1 MPPKRLQITFGD
13 EAYEQASDD
22 SAALLAL
29 IAALA
34 LEDVKELQ
42 NHRAGDG
49 TAISAD
55 EELALRLYA
64 EEASALDTFAQD
76 VVMAQSLEKAMETDA
91 GLLEELA
98 RLEEMARRDREF
110 AIALSQGRMPQPAQP
125 QRNANASRVVVAT
138 RERPVTAAQSP
149 STRSALTL
157 VEGTGDPDTRA
168 LVEMSAQTS
177 ETASKSRERQTC
189 VICRDDIDG
198 PVIRAPCGD
207 TYDLDCLVSLYR
219 AATVDESLFP
229 PSCCRQ
235 PFNFQEV
242 RAYMDSQLVKLV
254 DKKAIEFGTKNRV
267 FASFPA
273 TRFYPI
279 ALTATTTTTA
289 ATMAAAAA
297 IVVPA
302 QPNTIEPPS
311 ARPEDAA
318 AVQTDAP
325 SPPQQPGKGKG
336 LRALRE
342 RLPLRRAF
350 STKLKHASLSSPTLL
365 SPVALGADTDDD
377 DPASPTAK
385 KSMHAR
391 LIVIERFLNVKLST
405 RRGTKDATTAIQE
418 SIVQEEVIAVDL
430 DSAPS
435 SSSASSRTDTEQV
448 LPAIVEAEA
457 NASDVTASTE
467 GPDAEP
473 TQPSTGGP
481 DPEPLPLARKIQSLL
496 SSLPPFLTPL
506 PPSTPDDGPSETPKQ
521 NPDSG
526 ADPSTTPVIDDSRLI
541 SLLSSPAMMNG
552 SLSRGRESVWALL
565 DNLRLKSIVSPSSPP
580 GTDSGSQAS
589 ASEVSAEAAVE
600 DDDSIMF
607 YGPLIPDATSE
618 VELARSEIVSVD
630 ENGTIVDVLLDD
642 APLPDAPQAKARFGG
657 IWPFSG
663 GAPSKSASPSTP
675 ATTEPKV
682 LVEKRVWVPS
692 TTKLSLQV
700 MWWGFR
706 LWLPPP
712 VMNLLNDKEIEA
724 AKLGAMLTTALQWLL
739 SNVPESALP
748 ATLRPAL
755 ALVRSL
761 VPYLGYIGGFVAWS
775 WGAIRGFDIGNG
787 VTLTA
792 TWLLPIALI
801 PGTWENSDVPQQ
813 PGSGE
818 PSSGSGASSPA
829 PGDPSTLPSGSS
841 PSAPSTNPPAS
852 GGDSS
857 TPASEPASPPPG
869 ATPAPPPTASPLA
882 STSPGT

>member
-1 MPPKRLQITFGD
+1 
-13 EAYEQASDD
+13 
-22 SAALLAL
+22 
-29 IAALA
+29 
-34 LEDVKELQ
+34 
-42 NHRAGDG
+42 
-49 TAISAD
+49 
-55 EELALRLYA
+55 
-64 EEASALDTFAQD
+64 
-76 VVMAQSLEKAMETDA
+76 
-91 GLLEELA
+91 
-98 RLEEMARRDREF
+98 
-110 AIALSQGRMPQPAQP
+110 
-125 QRNANASRVVVAT
+125 
-138 RERPVTAAQSP
+138 
-149 STRSALTL
+149 
-157 VEGTGDPDTRA
+157 
-168 LVEMSAQTS
+168 
-177 ETASKSRERQTC
+177 
-189 VICRDDIDG
+189 
-198 PVIRAPCGD
+198 
-207 TYDLDCLVSLYR
+207 
-219 AATVDESLFP
+219 
-229 PSCCRQ
+229 
-235 PFNFQEV
+235 
-242 RAYMDSQLVKLV
+242 
-254 DKKAIEFGTKNRV
+254 
-267 FASFPA
+267 
-273 TRFYPI
+273 
-279 ALTATTTTTA
+279 
-289 ATMAAAAA
+289 MAAAAA

-302 QPNTIEPPS
+302 QPDTIEPPS
-311 ARPEDAA
+311 ARPEDAP

-365 SPVALGADTDDD
+365 SPVDPGADTDDG
-377 DPASPTAK
+377 PASPTATK
-385 KSMHAR
+385 PMHAR
-391 LIVIERFLNVKLST
+391 LIALERFLNAKLGA
-405 RRGTKDATTAIQE
+405 RKGNKDPKSAVQE
-418 SIVQEEVIAVDL
+418 SIVEEEVIAVDL

-435 SSSASSRTDTEQV
+435 SSSVSSSADTEQA

-457 NASDVTASTE
+457 NASDVPA
-467 GPDAEP
+467 PAEDP
-473 TQPSTGGP
+473 KPKPEPSTGGP

-506 PPSTPDDGPSETPKQ
+506 PPSTPDDGSSKTPKQ

-552 SLSRGRESVWALL
+552 SLSRGRQSVWALL

-580 GTDSGSQAS
+580 GTDSGLQAS

-642 APLPDAPQAKARFGG
+642 APLPDAPQAKARFGR

-675 ATTEPKV
+675 ATTKPKV

-739 SNVPESALP
+739 SNVPENALP

-829 PGDPSTLPSGSS
+829 PGDLSTLPSGSS

-869 ATPAPPPTASPLA
+869 ATPAPPPTASPPA